1 MKRVFTIIIA
11 AVLALA
17 MLTACGA
24 KNVDLKKV
32 LDDINSKYDL
42 STLTAVDNV
51 ENLKRYYTI
60 PPEDVKQFAAEFTKA
75 ASEGYTEVILIEAVD
90 ADAAGRIKTQLDSRL
105 RSQLSDAKSYNA
117 EQVSMI
123 EACSPKDNGNFVWLV
138 ISDKQADINADIE
151 KALK

>member
-60 PPEDVKQFAAEFTKA
+60 SPEDVKQFAAEFTKA